1 MVFPLSKINAI
12 IIWSRKNKTMKKF
25 LLPLVFVASLLMG
38 CANNQT
44 PSEPEKD
51 ELVSISVTGFP
62 KVDYTEGDYFDPTG
76 LKITTTS
83 KKQVQTEVAYAGH
96 ESDFTFS
103 PSIETELTTDDTKV
117 TLTYQTLTVDIAIT
131 VSEADPT
138 DLGNVDFT
146 MDFSLNPT
154 NQDNIPVT
162 LDTTNSSKFKDS
174 LNKYYIDN
182 SEVSITDFTG
192 GFANLN
198 TPMDLSPTRNTKFMT
213 LGSRTQDCD
222 MTFRFTETIKA
233 IKVYA
238 EPYVK
243 YIAYSTSYTV
253 DLGSTL
259 QVNDSESWDLGVHSA
274 SDANETQEKIF
285 TVNSDTIRLVCPNE
299 TQTSSQAHRLLIHK
313 IEFEFFTA

>member
-1 MVFPLSKINAI
+1 
-12 IIWSRKNKTMKKF
+12 MKKF
-25 LLPLVFVASLLMG
+25 LLPFVFVASLLMG
-38 CANNQT
+38 CSNNQT
-44 PSEPEKD
+44 PVVPPEDDGLKSIA
-51 ELVSISVTGFP
+51 VSQAPT
-62 KVDYTEGDYFDPTG
+62 KTEYTVGDFFEPTG
-76 LKITTTS
+76 LKITVTN
-83 KKQVQTEVAYAGH
+83 KKDEQSVVEYDSHQ
-96 ESDFTFS
+96 SDFTFS
-103 PSIETELTTDDTKV
+103 PSLTTALAVIDTKV
-117 TLTYQTLTVDIAIT
+117 TLTYQTLTADITIT

-138 DLGNVDFT
+138 DLGNIDFT
-146 MDFSLNPT
+146 MDFSLNP
-154 NQDNIPVT
+154 NKEDNIPVT
-162 LDTTNSSKFKDS
+162 LDTTNSKFKDS

-182 SEVSITDFTG
+182 NEVSITDVDG

-198 TPMDLSPTRNTKFMT
+198 TATDLSPNRKVKFLT

-259 QVNDSESWDLGVHSA
+259 QINDSEEWDLGVHSA
-274 SDANETQEKIF
+274 SEANETQERIF
-285 TVNSDTIRLVCPNE
+285 TVNSDTIRFVCPNE